1 MRGHLFDTF
10 LGMHNAAL
18 FNFGEFLIIE
28 CCVLVSRA
36 LSIVFVE
43 YFPRWPQLID
53 GVE

>member
-36 LSIVFVE
+36 LFIVFCGI
-43 YFPRWPQLID
+43 FPKMASIN
-53 GVE
+53 